1 MLKKYWNKG
10 GKQKRIIILLSLVLI
25 IALFFL
31 RDDYQPAL
39 LFIRKFIFIIL
50 LCAAVLF
57 FGLRKFRK
65 TASTGRRLGIL
76 GILLVFFGLLYFVGW
91 HFKMYDYMKTYNVFN
106 DLNRVEINEL
116 PLTQNERIQPLRN
129 IFSMANESVGETKD
143 VSLPHLVRVDD
154 ENKWTMAIQPSE
166 KYAWQAMN
174 DNTEEVFAVSSTTPF
189 PRFSSDNRIPVTFS
203 IGESLKFSRNTYNAV
218 VQRFNPWML
227 FNYEP
232 SDTYY
237 MKNDTGQ
244 WVEVVSL
251 IKWKGFFFPYPT
263 FGGVMVIDNGA
274 HYFKDYL
281 ERVAIGKG
289 TYISPEEMKNHPYLT
304 RQNTVAEKISRL
316 QAESLKFLGG
326 FSDPLPWNMK
336 TAVKI
341 PDLSK
346 DQNEQPFVTD
356 FNFSDTGIGAYNG
369 LYHWFGLEPV
379 GDERTSLTYSVFIP
393 ADGTDKLYY
402 YDHASKKQGYAGVS
416 AMPLKVKES
425 RKEYD
430 WTANTP
436 VEFRPYIK
444 NIAGRKRLFFLGT
457 VSAINDKDSGQ
468 FDGSATPD
476 LVLVDSEYR
485 DVVWI
490 DVKHPSQWEKSVY
503 DQLNEAWRSSEGIGE
518 YFVEETKTI
527 EFGQTTDNT
536 IAIDSTKLEDLKA
549 SGGED
554 EAIQVLQNKI
564 DSIKKAREEDEIL
577 KLQRKIDSIKA
588 SKE

>member
-1 MLKKYWNKG
+1 MIKNYWNKG
-10 GKQKRIIILLSLVLI
+10 AKQKKITILLSVII
-25 IALFFL
+25 IALLFFL

-39 LFIRKFIFIIL
+39 LFFRKFIFIIL
-50 LCAAVLF
+50 LCFIIVF

-65 TASTGRRLGIL
+65 SASTGKRLGIL
-76 GILLVFFGLLYFVGW
+76 ALLALFLGGIYVVGF

-106 DLNRVEINEL
+106 NLNRIEIVEL

-143 VSLPHLVRVDD
+143 VSLPHLVRVDGT
-154 ENKWTMAIQPSE
+154 NQWTMAIQPTE
-166 KYAWQAMN
+166 KYVWQGIK
-174 DNTEEVFAVSSTTPF
+174 DNTEEVFSVSSTTPF
-189 PRFSSDNRIPVTFS
+189 PRFSSENRIPVTFS

-218 VQRFNPWML
+218 VQRLNPWML

-237 MKNDTGQ
+237 MKNDKGA

-263 FGGVMVIDNGA
+263 FGGVMVIENGE
-274 HYFKDYL
+274 HDFNDYI
-281 ERVAIGKG
+281 ERVLIGKG
-289 TYISPEEMKNHPYLT
+289 TYISPEEMKNYAYLT
-304 RQNTVAEKISRL
+304 KQNTLAEKVSRL

-326 FSDPLPWNMK
+326 FKDPLPWNMK

-341 PDLSK
+341 PDLSD
-346 DQNEQPFVTD
+346 DQNQQPFVTD
-356 FNFSDTGIGAYNG
+356 FDFSDSKTGAYSG

-379 GDERTSLTYSVFIP
+379 GEERTSLTFSVFIP
-393 ADGTDKLYY
+393 ADGSDALYY

-416 AMPLKVKES
+416 AMPLKVIES

-430 WTANTP
+430 WSINKP

-444 NIAGRKRLFFLGT
+444 EIAGRKRMFFLST
-457 VSAINDKDSGQ
+457 ISAIKKENAQ

-476 LVLVDSEYR
+476 LALIDSEYR

-490 DVKHPSQWEKSVY
+490 DAKRPSTWNEEVY
-503 DQLNEAWRSSEGIGE
+503 KQLNEAWRSSEKINI
-518 YFVEETKTI
+518 YFEKEKTI
-527 EFGQTTDNT
+527 LEKNRQ
-536 IAIDSTKLEDLKA
+536 ILDS
-549 SGGED
+549 
-554 EAIQVLQNKI
+554 IQILSTQQKKIEEIKRLQKQI
-564 DSIKKAREEDEIL
+564 DSIKMNN
-577 KLQRKIDSIKA
+577 
-588 SKE
+588 

>member
-1 MLKKYWNKG
+1 MLKNYWNKG
-10 GKQKRIIILLSLVLI
+10 KKQKFTTIIIGLIVL
-25 IALFFL
+25 IALFVL

-39 LFIRKFIFIIL
+39 LFIRKYIFIIL
-50 LCAAVLF
+50 LSTIVLF
-57 FGLRKFRK
+57 IGLRKFRK
-65 TASTGRRLGIL
+65 SASTVGRLGMLALLVIFF
-76 GILLVFFGLLYFVGW
+76 GILYLVGW

-106 DLNRVEINEL
+106 HLNKVEINEL

-143 VSLPHLVRVDD
+143 VSLPHLVRIGD
-154 ENKWTMAIQPSE
+154 ENKWTMAIQPTE
-166 KYAWQAMN
+166 KYVWQGIT

-189 PRFSSDNRIPVTFS
+189 PRFSSENRISVTFS

-227 FNYEP
+227 VNYEP
-232 SDTYY
+232 SDTFY

-251 IKWKGFFFPYPT
+251 IKWKGFLFPYPT
-263 FGGVMVIDNGA
+263 FGGVMVINNGE
-274 HYFKDYL
+274 HDFNDYI
-281 ERVAIGKG
+281 ERILIGKG
-289 TYISPEEMKNHPYLT
+289 KFISPEEMKNNPYLT
-304 RQNTVAEKISRL
+304 RQNTLAEKVSQL

-326 FSDPLPWNMK
+326 FSDPLPWNME

-341 PDLSK
+341 PEMPK
-346 DQNEQPFVTD
+346 DQNQQPYVTNFD
-356 FNFSDTGIGAYNG
+356 FSDTDSEGYSG

-379 GDERTSLTYSVFIP
+379 GDERTSLSYSVFIP

-402 YDHASKKQGYAGVS
+402 YNHAAKKQGYAGVS

-444 NIAGRKRLFFLGT
+444 NLAGKKRMFFMGT
-457 VSAINDKDSGQ
+457 VSSISDKNAKQ

-490 DVKHPSQWEKSVY
+490 DVKHPSQWDKTVY
-503 DQLNEAWRSSEGIGE
+503 EQLNEAWRSSEGIGY
-518 YFVEETKTI
+518 YFVEENLDIDIADSVKDSLNINMPIIDDKTI
-527 EFGQTTDNT
+527 LLEKLQKQ
-536 IAIDSTKLEDLKA
+536 IDSLKA
-549 SGGED
+549 NNN
-554 EAIQVLQNKI
+554 QN
-564 DSIKKAREEDEIL
+564 
-577 KLQRKIDSIKA
+577 
-588 SKE
+588 

>member
-1 MLKKYWNKG
+1 MIKTYWNKG
-10 GKQKRIIILLSLVLI
+10 KKQKTITIIVSLILLIVL
-25 IALFFL
+25 FVL

-39 LFIRKFIFIIL
+39 LFVRKFIFIIL
-50 LCAAVLF
+50 FSGIILF
-57 FGLRKFRK
+57 LGLRKFRK
-65 TASTGRRLGIL
+65 SASTGSRLGIL
-76 GILLVFFGLLYFVGW
+76 GLLVVFFGILYALGW

-106 DLNRVEINEL
+106 HLNKVEINEL

-143 VSLPHLVRVDD
+143 VSLPHLVRIDN
-154 ENKWTMAIQPSE
+154 ENKWTMAIQPTE
-166 KYAWQAMN
+166 KYMWQGMT
-174 DNTEEVFAVSSTTPF
+174 DNTEEVFSVSSTTPF
-189 PRFSSDNRIPVTFS
+189 PRFSSENRIPVTFS

-218 VQRFNPWML
+218 VQRFNFFQL
-227 FNYEP
+227 FTMEP

-244 WVEVVSL
+244 WVQVVSL
-251 IKWKGFFFPYPT
+251 IKWKGFLFPYPT
-263 FGGVMVIDNGA
+263 FGGVMVIDNGE
-274 HYFKDYL
+274 HDFSDYV
-281 ERVAIGKG
+281 ERILIGKG
-289 TYISPEEMKNHPYLT
+289 NYVSPEEMKNYPFLIG
-304 RQNTVAEKISRL
+304 QNTLAEKVSRL

-326 FSDPLPWNMK
+326 FSDPLPWNME

-341 PDLSK
+341 PEMPK
-346 DQNEQPFVTD
+346 DQNQQPYVTD
-356 FNFSDTGIGAYNG
+356 FDFSDTESDGYSG

-379 GDERTSLTYSVFIP
+379 GEERTSLSYSVFIP

-402 YDHASKKQGYAGVS
+402 YNHAAKKQGYAGVS

-444 NIAGRKRLFFLGT
+444 NLAGKKRMFFMGT
-457 VSAINDKDSGQ
+457 VSSISDTDSKQ

-490 DVKHPSQWEKSVY
+490 DVKHPSQWDKTVY
-503 DQLNEAWRSSEGIGE
+503 DQLNEAWRSSEKIGY
-518 YFVEETKTI
+518 YFVEETKEI
-527 EFGQTTDNT
+527 D
-536 IAIDSTKLEDLKA
+536 IAQE
-549 SGGED
+549 
-554 EAIQVLQNKI
+554 VI
-564 DSIKKAREEDEIL
+564 DSIIAIPQVDKKDDEI
-577 KLQRKIDSIKA
+577 KRLQKQIDSLKA
-588 SKE
+588 IGN

>member
-1 MLKKYWNKG
+1 MIKNYWRKG
-10 GKQKRIIILLSLVLI
+10 IKQKTITIVVLLILL
-25 IALFFL
+25 IALFVL

-39 LFIRKFIFIIL
+39 LFVRKYIFVIIL
-50 LCAAVLF
+50 SVIVLF
-57 FGLRKFRK
+57 FGLRKFRSS
-65 TASTGRRLGIL
+65 ASTIGRLGIL
-76 GILLVFFGLLYFVGW
+76 GILLVFFGILYVVGW

-106 DLNRVEINEL
+106 HLNKVEINEL
-116 PLTQNERIQPLRN
+116 PLTRNERIQPLRN

-143 VSLPHLVRVDD
+143 VSLPHLVRIGD
-154 ENKWTMAIQPSE
+154 ENKWTMAIQPTE
-166 KYAWQAMN
+166 KYVWQGMT

-189 PRFSSDNRIPVTFS
+189 PRFSSENRIPVTFS

-218 VQRFNPWML
+218 VQRFNFFQL
-227 FNYEP
+227 FTMEP

-251 IKWKGFFFPYPT
+251 IKWKGFLFPYPT
-263 FGGVMVIDNGA
+263 FGGVMVIDAGE
-274 HYFKDYL
+274 HDFKDYI
-281 ERVAIGKG
+281 ERILIGKG
-289 TYISPEEMKNHPYLT
+289 TYISPIEMKNHPYLN
-304 RQNTVAEKISRL
+304 RQNTLAEKVSQL

-326 FSDPLPWNMK
+326 FSDPLPWNME

-341 PDLSK
+341 PEMPK
-346 DQNEQPFVTD
+346 DQNQQPYVTD
-356 FNFSDTGIGAYNG
+356 FDFTDTDTDAYSG

-379 GDERTSLTYSVFIP
+379 GDERTSLSFSVFIP

-402 YDHASKKQGYAGVS
+402 YNHAAKKQGYAGVS

-444 NIAGRKRLFFLGT
+444 NIAGKKRMFFMGT
-457 VSAINDKDSGQ
+457 VSSISDKNTKQ

-476 LVLVDSEYR
+476 LVLIDSEYR

-490 DVKHPSQWEKSVY
+490 DVKHPSQWDKTVY
-503 DQLNEAWRSSEGIGE
+503 DQLNEAWRASEKIGY

-527 EFGQTTDNT
+527 ELGETFQDSINKVILIEDDKTKLLEKLQKQ
-536 IAIDSTKLEDLKA
+536 IDSLKA
-549 SGGED
+549 VG
-554 EAIQVLQNKI
+554 N
-564 DSIKKAREEDEIL
+564 
-577 KLQRKIDSIKA
+577 
-588 SKE
+588 